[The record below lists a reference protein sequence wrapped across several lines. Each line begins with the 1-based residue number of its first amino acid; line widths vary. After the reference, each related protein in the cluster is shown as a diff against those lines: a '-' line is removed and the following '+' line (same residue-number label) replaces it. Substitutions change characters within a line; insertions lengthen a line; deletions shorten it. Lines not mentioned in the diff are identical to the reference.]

1 MESRIVAIEAAAPDI
16 FMSVATPKFAA
27 RAIGNSRSWT
37 GMRVAPDLDLAIEDY
52 IRSPLSDETSPWK
65 PTSRDGFVQR

>member
-1 MESRIVAIEAAAPDI
+1 
-16 FMSVATPKFAA
+16 
-27 RAIGNSRSWT
+27 
-37 GMRVAPDLDLAIEDY
+37 MRVAPDLDLAIEDY